1 MGKILYHFLI
11 YCYYMVY
18 VFQLS
23 YLVYVVII
31 DFLFINKL
39 FSSFFSLLIKVEK
52 KYIDII
58 GPKDRRTNRI
68 FSKIKQILRI
78 KPRLF

>member
-1 MGKILYHFLI
+1 MIL
-11 YCYYMVY
+11 
-18 VFQLS
+18 
-23 YLVYVVII
+23 

-39 FSSFFSLLIKVEK
+39 FSSFFSFCVFFSLLIKKVEK

-58 GPKDRRTNRI
+58 GPKDRWTNKI
-68 FSKIKQILRI
+68 FSKIKQILGI